1 MDKFWMLGAV
11 ALLATAARAAPT
23 PTEGLVAKVYQGI
36 PSTDYFPTDADI
48 SFEQAYAASATPD
61 VTFINTNDSFQYS
74 NPRPYAN
81 GATTTM
87 EFLGADAA
95 GPELLDTA
103 SNDLTAIDQKGGVV
117 ISQAG
122 DYTFSFD
129 SADDAARAYVS
140 GALVAEQ
147 DFNTDLSGPSQ
158 TVLTLAA
165 GTYAFELFS
174 FQQGGDAFVHFGVQG
189 PGTVSYVTS
198 VPEPAVWSLMM
209 LGFGVAGATMRARR
223 SREAL
228 SGT

>member
-1 MDKFWMLGAV
+1 MNKLWILSAV
-11 ALLATAARAAPT
+11 AMMATAVGAA
-23 PTEGLVAKVYQGI
+23 PTEGLVAKVYHGI

-74 NPRPYAN
+74 NPRPYVN

-95 GPELLDTA
+95 GAELLDTA
-103 SNDLTAIDQKGGVV
+103 SNDFTAIDQKGGVV
-117 ISQAG
+117 ISQPG

-158 TVLTLAA
+158 TTLTLAA
-165 GTYAFELFS
+165 GTYAFDLFS

-189 PGTVSYVTS
+189 PGAVSYVTS
-198 VPEPAVWSLMM
+198 VPEPTVWSFMI
-209 LGFGVAGATMRARR
+209 LGFGAAGAAFRARR

-228 SGT
+228 SAI